1 MSKYQTFYR
10 YFFIFQPRY
19 FQRQSDSEFILFY
32 VYLFFKVTTARND
45 LEIFNFNNQSNGIM
59 EQSTLLNV
67 LPICDMQLHTQEK
80 CKGFAK
86 KGALKK
92 HSNQ

>member
-1 MSKYQTFYR
+1 M
-10 YFFIFQPRY
+10 FILYEQI
-19 FQRQSDSEFILFY
+19 SDFLDLFLFSSNDIFSVRAISEFILFY

-45 LEIFNFNNQSNGIM
+45 LEIFNNQSNGIM

-80 CKGFAK
+80 CKSFAK
-86 KGALKK
+86 
-92 HSNQ
+92 SIREP